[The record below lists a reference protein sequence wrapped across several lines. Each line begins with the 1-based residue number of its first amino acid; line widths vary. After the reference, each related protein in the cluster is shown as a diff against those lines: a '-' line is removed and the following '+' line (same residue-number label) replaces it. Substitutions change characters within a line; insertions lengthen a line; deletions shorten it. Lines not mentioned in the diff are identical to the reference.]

1 MEEQIRGA
9 VQAIPKSV
17 KKTVVSDIAA
27 IVCMCAAL
35 IFMVVFSLVI
45 LPKQIQTPQSD
56 NVTGAVVQGFALGL
70 AQAVKIVISV
80 LFAIAYFVIAVVGT
94 VMLIRSRQLAR
105 KVFCEGKCFG
115 RYRGSLIAVAVTGG
129 LLFADTLIYVCL
141 YGVTADAAVILAFLA
156 AAAMYLSFAL
166 KLRALER
173 KKREKAASEYIVS

>member
-1 MEEQIRGA
+1 MEEQLRGA

-80 LFAIAYFVIAVVGT
+80 LFAIAYLVFAIVGT
-94 VMLIRSRQLAR
+94 VMLDISLQEYIKFSVDTFELDNFLVG
-105 KVFCEGKCFG
+105 VFHGFLYGMIISLCGCYYGVNCG
-115 RYRGSLIAVAVTGG
+115 RNADSVGMAATKAVVSAIVWMIVVTG
-129 LLFADTLIYVCL
+129 
-141 YGVTADAAVILAFLA
+141 ILTFIFKVLG
-156 AAAMYLSFAL
+156 
-166 KLRALER
+166 
-173 KKREKAASEYIVS
+173 I

>member
-70 AQAVKIVISV
+70 AQVVKIVYLV
-80 LFAIAYFVIAVVGT
+80 FAIVGT

-141 YGVTADAAVILAFLA
+141 YGVTAVAAFVLAFLA
-156 AAAMYLSFAL
+156 AAAIYLSFAL

-173 KKREKAASEYIVS
+173 KKREKAVSEYIVS